1 MNNSALK
8 KIYNFFF
15 SIEMAVILALIF
27 IAAMAWATLG
37 FYVDSMGVKHAF
49 SMTDSWKYVYATKW
63 FEAIMWLLGINLIG
77 VMYRYKTYKKPP
89 IFLLH
94 VSIIVILLGA
104 AITRYFGYEGQL
116 HLRDGESKD
125 FIMVEK
131 SKANPTDVYP
141 KKLGFTVRL
150 DRFVLRKYPGSMQ
163 PSSYDSYVTIIDKAH
178 HKTFQYH
185 IYMNHILVYRG
196 YRFYQASY
204 DMDGKGSI
212 LSVNHDP
219 GMYVT
224 YLGYLLLAIG
234 FFWSM
239 VYKKS
244 RFMLTVKKLKKS
256 GLFGIAL
263 FLMSAHNLHAFDLH
277 EYIKKSLKPSNQW
290 ALTLVQERGRIE
302 PMDTLDL
309 DIVHKMTYKSHLL
322 GMNYNQIVAGM
333 VAFPQEFQKLPLIY
347 VGHPTIRKLLG
358 IKGKYAPYNAF
369 FDAKGNFKFQKQVD
383 QALRTPNKDRNVLQ
397 REFLKVNERVYVAFT
412 VYTAS
417 IFHLFPTP
425 HASRMNYK
433 WFSLPELEQAVKM
446 GLMSPMDANF
456 YFNLFKNLVYGYQTY
471 NAQAVKKA
479 RLKIYQLQKTYSG
492 KILPSPS
499 RIKWEITYNR
509 LQIFP
514 KLIGIYSTLG
524 LIAIILGFI
533 EILKLKKY
541 KKLELIIVILGWI
554 AFLLHTGNMILRWY
568 IAGHAPWSDAYE
580 SIIFIAWG
588 AAFASLIFFR
598 RSMLAFGAG
607 FFVAGMFMMVAH
619 LNNIDPQIT
628 NLVPVLKS
636 YWLLV
641 HVAVITSSYGFLAVG
656 SMLGFLNLILFAIE
670 KYFKRD
676 LELQIKQLNNIIYIA
691 LYIGLA
697 LLSIGTFLG
706 GVWANESW
714 GRYWSW
720 DPKETWSLIS
730 MVVYALVIH
739 TKMIPKMRGEFI
751 FSLLSFLSF
760 FFILMTYFGV
770 NFYIA
775 QGLHSYGQGVVN
787 GYWWVGVLFAG
798 MGAWFAVA
806 LVTLIMGIMQ
816 KVSKPIEFHENNQN
830 NDYHPEF
837 KKENK

>member
-1 MNNSALK
+1 MRAVKRFFNL
-8 KIYNFFF
+8 FF
-15 SIEMAVILALIF
+15 SLELAVILSLIF
-27 IAAMAWATLG
+27 IAAMMWATLG
-37 FYVDSMGVKHAF
+37 FYTDDMGIKHTFKMA
-49 SMTDSWKYVYATKW
+49 DAWKYVYETKW
-63 FEAIMWLLGINLIG
+63 FEAILWLLGINLIG
-77 VMYRYKTYKKPP
+77 VMYRFKTYKKPP

-94 VSIIVILLGA
+94 LSIIVILIGA
-104 AITRYFGYEGQL
+104 FITRYFGYEGQL
-116 HLRDGESKD
+116 HLRNGETKD

-131 SKANPTDVYP
+131 SKSNPSDVYP
-141 KKLGFTVRL
+141 KKLGFSVRL
-150 DRFVLRKYPGSMQ
+150 DRFVMHKYPGSMQ
-163 PSSYDSYVTIIDKAH
+163 PSSYDSYVTVIDGDK
-178 HKTFQYH
+178 KFKYH
-185 IYMNHILVYRG
+185 IYMNHILVYKG

-204 DMDGKGSI
+204 DMDEQGSI

-224 YLGYLLLAIG
+224 YLGYILLAIG
-234 FFWSM
+234 FLLSM

-244 RFMLTVKKLKKS
+244 RFMITIRKLKKS
-256 GLFGIAL
+256 GLFGIIL
-263 FLMSAHNLHAFDLH
+263 LLSSYHLNAFDLN
-277 EYIKKSLKPSNQW
+277 EYAKKSKDVANEW
-290 ALTLVQERGRIE
+290 ALVLVQNRGRIE

-309 DIVHKMTYKSHLL
+309 DLVHKMTKKSKLL

-333 VAFPQEFQKLPLIY
+333 VAYPNEFQKLPLIY
-347 VGHPTIRKLLG
+347 VGHPAIRKMLG

-369 FDAKGNFKFQKQVD
+369 FNENGDLIFQKEID
-383 QALRTPNKDRNVLQ
+383 EALRTPDKDRTQLQ
-397 REFLKVNERVYVAFT
+397 REFIRLNERVYVAFT
-412 VYTAS
+412 IYTAS
-417 IFHLFPTP
+417 IFHIFPTP
-425 HASRMNYK
+425 KAKRMNYK
-433 WFSLPELEQAVKM
+433 WFSLSEIEQAIKM

-456 YFNLFKNLVYGYQTY
+456 YFNLFKNLADGVKYFD
-471 NAQAVKKA
+471 VKKEREA
-479 RLKIYQLQKTYSG
+479 REKIYELQKAYS
-492 KILPSPS
+492 KDILPSES

-533 EILKLKKY
+533 EILKLKRFEKSE
-541 KKLELIIVILGWI
+541 KIIVLLGAI

-568 IAGHAPWSDAYE
+568 VAGHAPWSDAYE

-636 YWLLV
+636 YWLLI

-656 SMLGFLNLILFAIE
+656 GMLGLLNIILFAIQR
-670 KYFKRD
+670 FMKRD
-676 LELQIKQLNNIIYIA
+676 LEIQIKQLNNIIYIA

-739 TKMIPKMRGEFI
+739 SKMIPKMRGEFI

-775 QGLHSYGQGVVN
+775 QGLHSYGQGVAD
-787 GYWWVGVLFAG
+787 GYGWVYILFAG
-798 MGAWFAVA
+798 MGAWFGVA
-806 LVTLIMGIMQ
+806 FITLIMGIMN
-816 KVSKPIEFHENNQN
+816 KTSVHLEEKNE
-830 NDYHPEF
+830 YHPEY
-837 KKENK
+837 KEK

>member
-1 MNNSALK
+1 MKRILNIL
-8 KIYNFFF
+8 F
-15 SIEMAVILALIF
+15 SLEFAVILSLIF
-27 IAAMAWATLG
+27 IASMMWATLG
-37 FYVDSMGVKHAF
+37 FYIDENGIKHAF
-49 SMTDSWKYVYATKW
+49 SMSDAWKYVYETKW
-63 FEAIMWLLGINLIG
+63 FEAILWLLGINLIG
-77 VMYRYKTYKKPP
+77 VMFKYKTYKKPP

-94 VSIIVILLGA
+94 LSIIIILIGA

-116 HLRDGESKD
+116 HLRNGETKD

-131 SKANPTDVYP
+131 SKSNPSDVYP
-141 KKLGFTVRL
+141 KKLGFKVRL
-150 DRFVLRKYPGSMQ
+150 DRFVMHKYPGSMQ
-163 PSSYDSYVTIIDKAH
+163 PSSYDSYVTIIDKD
-178 HKTFQYH
+178 KTFKYH
-185 IYMNHILVYRG
+185 IYMNHILVYKG

-204 DMDGKGSI
+204 DPDEMGSI

-224 YLGYLLLAIG
+224 YLGYILLALG
-234 FFWSM
+234 FILSM
-239 VYKKS
+239 FYKKS
-244 RFMLTVKKLKKS
+244 RFIITIKKLKKS
-256 GLFGIAL
+256 GLFSIILLLTTTYHLNA
-263 FLMSAHNLHAFDLH
+263 FNLN
-277 EYIKKSLKPSNQW
+277 EYAKKSKDVANEW
-290 ALTLVQERGRIE
+290 ALVLVQKSGRIE

-309 DIVHKMTYKSHLL
+309 DIVHKMTKKSKLL
-322 GMNYNQIVAGM
+322 GMDYNQIIAGM
-333 VAFPQEFQKLPLIY
+333 VAYPDEFKKVPLIY
-347 VGHPTIRKLLG
+347 VGHPAIRKMLH

-369 FDAKGNFKFQKQVD
+369 FDNEGNLKFEKEINN
-383 QALRTPNKDRNVLQ
+383 ALHTPDKDRTQIQ
-397 REFLKVNERVYVAFT
+397 REFLKLNERVYIAFT

-417 IFHLFPTP
+417 IFHIFPTP
-425 HASRMNYK
+425 KAKMMNYK
-433 WFSLPELEQAVKM
+433 WFSITEIEQAVQM
-446 GLMSPMDANF
+446 GLMNPMDANF
-456 YFNLFKNLVYGYQTY
+456 YFTLFKNLAFGIRDFNV
-471 NAQAVKKA
+471 NKVKET
-479 RLKIYQLQKTYSG
+479 REKIYEIQKTYSG
-492 KILPSPS
+492 DILPSKE
-499 RIKWEITYNR
+499 RIKWEIIYNR
-509 LQIFP
+509 AQIFP
-514 KLIGIYSTLG
+514 KLIGVYSLVG

-533 EILKLKKY
+533 EILKLKRY
-541 KKLELIIVILGWI
+541 KFIEKIVILFG
-554 AFLLHTGNMILRWY
+554 ALGFLAHTLNMLLRWY
-568 IAGHAPWSDAYE
+568 VAGHAPWSDAYE

-656 SMLGFLNLILFAIE
+656 GMLGFLNIILFGIK
-670 KYFKRD
+670 KYLKRD
-676 LELQIKQLNNIIYIA
+676 LDFQIKQLNNIIYIA

-739 TKMIPKMRGEFI
+739 SKMIPKMRGEFI
-751 FSLLSFLSF
+751 FSLLAFLSF

-775 QGLHSYGQGVVN
+775 QGLHSYGQGVAD
-787 GYWWVGVLFAG
+787 GYWWVVVLFIG
-798 MGAWFAVA
+798 MGAWFVVA
-806 LVTLIMGIMQ
+806 FTTLIMGILQ
-816 KVSKPIEFHENNQN
+816 KINSPIIVENENNE
-830 NDYHPEF
+830 YHPKYKE
-837 KKENK
+837 KK

>member
-1 MNNSALK
+1 MNNSLRK
-8 KIYNFFF
+8 VYNFFF
-15 SIEMAVILALIF
+15 SLEVAVVLSLIF
-27 IAAMAWATLG
+27 IAAMMWATLG
-37 FYVDSMGVKHAF
+37 FYVDDMGVKHAF
-49 SMTDSWKYVYATKW
+49 SMSDAWKYVYETKW
-63 FEAIMWLLGINLIG
+63 FEALMWLLGINLIG
-77 VMYRYKTYKKPP
+77 VMFRYKTYKKPP

-94 VSIIVILLGA
+94 LSIIIILIGA

-116 HLRDGESKD
+116 HLRNGETKD

-131 SKANPTDVYP
+131 SKSNPADVYP
-141 KKLGFTVRL
+141 KKLGFKVRL
-150 DRFVLRKYPGSMQ
+150 DRFVMHKYPGSMQ
-163 PSSYDSYVTIIDKAH
+163 PSSYDSYVTIIDGTKR
-178 HKTFQYH
+178 FQYH
-185 IYMNHILVYRG
+185 IYMNHILVYKG

-204 DMDGKGSI
+204 DMDERGSI

-234 FFWSM
+234 FLWSM

-244 RFMLTVKKLKKS
+244 RFMLTVRKLKQS
-256 GLFGIAL
+256 GLFL
-263 FLMSAHNLHAFDLH
+263 LLLTTTYNLHAFDLN
-277 EYIKKSLKPSNQW
+277 EYIKKSKDVANEW
-290 ALTLVQERGRIE
+290 ALVLVQQRGRIE

-309 DIVHKMTYKSHLL
+309 DVVHKMSKKAKLL

-333 VAFPQEFQKLPLIY
+333 VAYPSEFQKLPLIY
-347 VGHPTIRKLLG
+347 VGHPAIRKMLK

-369 FDAKGNFKFQKQVD
+369 FDSEGNLKFTDEINK
-383 QALRTPNKDRNVLQ
+383 AMRTPDKDRTQLQ
-397 REFLKVNERVYVAFT
+397 REFLKLNERVYIAFT
-412 VYTAS
+412 IYTAS

-425 HASRMNYK
+425 KAKRMNYK
-433 WFSLPELEQAVKM
+433 WFSLPELQQAIKM

-456 YFNLFKNLVYGYQTY
+456 YFNLFKNLVDGVKSY
-471 NAQAVKKA
+471 NVNKVKKA
-479 RLKIYQLQKTYSG
+479 REKIYELQKAYSG
-492 KILPSPS
+492 EILPSKS
-499 RIKWEITYNR
+499 RIKWEVTYNR

-514 KLIGIYSTLG
+514 KLIGFYSTIG
-524 LIAIILGFI
+524 LIAIILGFL
-533 EILKLKKY
+533 EILKLKKF
-541 KKLELIIVILGWI
+541 KKVEYIIIGFGAI

-568 IAGHAPWSDAYE
+568 VAGHAPWSDAYE

-636 YWLLV
+636 YWLLI

-656 SMLGFLNLILFAIE
+656 GMLGLLNIILFGI
-670 KYFKRD
+670 KKFMQRD
-676 LELQIKQLNNIIYIA
+676 LDLQIKQLNNIIYIA

-775 QGLHSYGQGVVN
+775 QGLHSYGQGVTD
-787 GYWWVGVLFAG
+787 GYWWVDILFFG
-798 MGAWFAVA
+798 MGTWFAVFMIA
-806 LVTLIMGIMQ
+806 LSMSISQ
-816 KVSKPIEFHENNQN
+816 KLSKPIEFSENNKS

-837 KKENK
+837 KK

>member
-1 MNNSALK
+1 MNNSPLK

-15 SIEMAVILALIF
+15 SLEMAVVLSLIF

-37 FYVDSMGVKHAF
+37 FYVDSMGVIHTFNLNDA
-49 SMTDSWKYVYATKW
+49 WKYVYATKW
-63 FEAIMWLLGINLIG
+63 FEIILWLLGINLIG
-77 VMYRYKTYKKPP
+77 VMFRFKTYKKPP
-89 IFLLH
+89 VFLLH
-94 VSIIVILLGA
+94 LSIIVILIGA

-116 HLRDGESKD
+116 HLRIGESKNY
-125 FIMVEK
+125 IMVEK
-131 SKANPTDVYP
+131 SRANPADVYP

-150 DRFVLRKYPGSMQ
+150 DKFVIHKYPGSMQ
-163 PSSYDSYVTIIDKAH
+163 PSSYDSYITIIDKAH
-178 HKTFQYH
+178 HKTFKYH

-196 YRFYQASY
+196 YRFYQASF

-234 FFWSM
+234 FIWSM
-239 VYKKS
+239 IYRKS

-263 FLMSAHNLHAFDLH
+263 FLMSSHNLQAFNLQ
-277 EYIKKSLKPSNQW
+277 EYIKKSLQPSNQW
-290 ALTLVQERGRIE
+290 ALTLVQQRGRIE

-309 DIVHKMTYKSHLL
+309 DIVHKMTFKSHIL

-333 VAFPQEFQKLPLIY
+333 VAYPSEFQKLPLIY
-347 VGHPTIRKLLG
+347 VGHPKIRKLLN

-369 FDAKGNFKFQKQVD
+369 FDSKGNFIFQKQVD
-383 QALRTPNKDRNVLQ
+383 EALRTPDKDRNVLQ
-397 REFLKVNERVYVAFT
+397 REYLKINERVYVAFT

-425 HASRMNYK
+425 NSAKMNYK

-446 GLMSPMDANF
+446 RLMSPMDANF
-456 YFNLFKNLVYGYQTY
+456 YFNLFKNLVYGVKTY
-471 NAQAVKKA
+471 NTQEVKNA
-479 RLKIYQLQKTYSG
+479 RLKIYELQKSYSG

-533 EILKLKKY
+533 EILKLKKF
-541 KKLELIIVILGWI
+541 KKIEIIVVALGWI
-554 AFLLHTGNMILRWY
+554 AFLLHTGNMLLRWY
-568 IAGHAPWSDAYE
+568 VAGHAPWSDAYE

-619 LNNIDPQIT
+619 LNNINPQIT

-656 SMLGFLNLILFAIE
+656 SMLGLLNMILFAIK
-670 KYFKRD
+670 KYMKRD
-676 LELQIKQLNNIIYIA
+676 LDLQIKQLNNIIYIA

-739 TKMIPKMRGEFI
+739 SKMIPKMRGEFI

-775 QGLHSYGQGVVN
+775 QGLHSYGQGVAN

-798 MGAWFAVA
+798 MGAWFVVA
-806 LVTLIMGIMQ
+806 LVTLIMGIMH
-816 KVSKPIEFHENNQN
+816 KVSKPIEFSENNEN

-837 KKENK
+837 KENK